1 MERKKIYVGSS
12 TIAHGTYDESCYS
25 DTYSVD
31 ELQKAL
37 TKTLEA
43 CKEEWWEGGSSIEV
57 FGRDVEWRILPSG
70 YELVLVGFVDE
81 PEDEW
86 KARVGKEQEKK
97 RKEEEK
103 ERKKLKELMKKYPD
117 MLENKQ

>member
-1 MERKKIYVGSS
+1 MVRKKIYVGSN
-12 TIAHGTYDESCYS
+12 TIVHGTYDESCYS
-25 DTYSVD
+25 TTYSVE
-31 ELQKAL
+31 ELQKAV

-43 CKEEWWEGGSSIEV
+43 CKEEWWEGDGVEV
-57 FGRDVEWRILPSG
+57 FGREVEWRILPSG
-70 YELVLVGFVDE
+70 YELLLVGFIGE

-86 KARVGKEQEKK
+86 KARVEKEQENK

-117 MLENKQ
+117 MLENK